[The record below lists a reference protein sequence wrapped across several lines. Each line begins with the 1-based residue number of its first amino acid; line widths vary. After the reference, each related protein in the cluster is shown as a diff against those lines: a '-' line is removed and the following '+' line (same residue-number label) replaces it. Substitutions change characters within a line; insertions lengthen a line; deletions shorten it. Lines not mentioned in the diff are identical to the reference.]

1 MTALMLKEGEAEVM
15 MKNIM
20 NVLITN
26 DKYLCLQTIAFMRW
40 VALIHPITN
49 QALRGWILGWAS
61 GCQCHLCQIE
71 GKISLAFLGFITV

>member
-1 MTALMLKEGEAEVM
+1 M
-15 MKNIM
+15 MKY
-20 NVLITN
+20 VLITN

-71 GKISLAFLGFITV
+71 GKISLAFLGFMQHYFYLKRIQ